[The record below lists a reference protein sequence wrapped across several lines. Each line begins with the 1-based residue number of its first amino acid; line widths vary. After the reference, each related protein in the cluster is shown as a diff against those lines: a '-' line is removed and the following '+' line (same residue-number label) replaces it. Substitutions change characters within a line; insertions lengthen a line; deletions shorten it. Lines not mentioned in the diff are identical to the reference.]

1 MKMDEETEIV
11 TLGDVSEI
19 TDAKTYPLPSDK
31 PMGYTWTQIDH
42 LEIGP
47 RGVLMVPKG
56 SKLTS
61 PYAYPDIK
69 GSIENLIKEIEE
81 LKKKKKKKEEEV
93 CPKVEDE
100 EKEELQKKL
109 ESIEKEYNDYKTKI
123 ENIEKE
129 KLMSEVQAK
138 AKTMGFENFEEKL
151 KDADINKLQTIKE
164 TIESVPTPKTK
175 DFGKGAV
182 ATSSEISEDEL
193 LKMAGL

>member
-1 MKMDEETEIV
+1 MDEETEIV

-123 ENIEKE
+123 ENTEKE
-129 KLMSEVQAK
+129 KLMSEVQMK

-151 KDADINKLQTIKE
+151 KNADINKLQTIKE

>member
-109 ESIEKEYNDYKTKI
+109 EAIEKEYNDYKTKI
-123 ENIEKE
+123 ENTEKE
-129 KLMSEVQAK
+129 KLMSEVQMK